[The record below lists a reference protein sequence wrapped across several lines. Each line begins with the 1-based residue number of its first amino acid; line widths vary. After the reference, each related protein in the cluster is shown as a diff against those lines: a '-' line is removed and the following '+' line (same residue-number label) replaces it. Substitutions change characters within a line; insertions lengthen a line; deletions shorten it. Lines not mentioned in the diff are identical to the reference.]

1 MNRAFWFPQFT
12 SIGNVWSCLTIDNY
26 VKDLHGGSTW
36 IIFNIK
42 NKLNHIQEVTKFWV
56 NSPSI
61 TLVWDVL
68 LRGRLCNF
76 INVIVLVTVGYK
88 SRLVRW
94 REQKNK
100 SPTTPRWPSSIGS
113 SSNKGGR
120 LERGGCGQQEL
131 TRPFVYLLFQKENT
145 YLWEKSWEVA
155 KHILPKVNEKI
166 EGMHKTQRQLFQ
178 ADPKI
183 WCIESC
189 AKFSASNLLFLRP
202 THWWEMDGHILPLG
216 SYSYSSSHSYS
227 SSSTG

>member
-61 TLVWDVL
+61 TLVWDVF

-88 SRLVRW
+88 SSLVRW
-94 REQKNK
+94 REQKDK

-120 LERGGCGQQEL
+120 LERRGCGQKEL

-155 KHILPKVNEKI
+155 RHMLPKENEKL
-166 EGMHKTQRQLFQ
+166 R
-178 ADPKI
+178 A
-183 WCIESC
+183 CI
-189 AKFSASNLLFLRP
+189 KLYGNFFKP
-202 THWWEMDGHILPLG
+202 THKFDALNPVLNSPPLIC
-216 SYSYSSSHSYS
+216 SFCAPP
-227 SSSTG
+227 TGGRWMGISCH

>member
-1 MNRAFWFPQFT
+1 MR
-12 SIGNVWSCLTIDNY
+12 G
-26 VKDLHGGSTW
+26 
-36 IIFNIK
+36 
-42 NKLNHIQEVTKFWV
+42 QEVTKFWV

-61 TLVWDVL
+61 TLAWDVL

-76 INVIVLVTVGYK
+76 INVTVLATVGYK

-94 REQKNK
+94 REQKDK
-100 SPTTPRWPSSIGS
+100 SPATPRWPSSIGS

-120 LERGGCGQQEL
+120 LERGGSGQQEL

-155 KHILPKVNEKI
+155 RHILPKVNEKI